1 LIELNLG
8 TRKEVVY
15 PQADSGA
22 SYIYAQRPTGVFEHR
37 IQIPKDVPKDVDLD
51 AITASMQNGV
61 LSLIVSRPEP
71 AKPKR
76 VAIGSQ
82 NKERQLEP
90 ATV

>member
-1 LIELNLG
+1 
-8 TRKEVVY
+8 
-15 PQADSGA
+15 
-22 SYIYAQRPTGVFEHR
+22 
-37 IQIPKDVPKDVDLD
+37 
-51 AITASMQNGV
+51 MQNGV
-61 LSLIVSRPEP
+61 LSLIVPRPEP